1 MDLSLPP
8 GEALAGFAFAATL
21 MEITPGPNMG
31 YLAIVALT
39 DGRRAGYAAVAG
51 VALGLTLVG
60 LAAALGLGAAVA
72 ASPWLY
78 QALRWGGVGYLL
90 WLAWQGWRG
99 ADEAPEHAAHGS
111 SLGRFFGRGLVTN
124 LLNPKA
130 FAFFL
135 TMMPGFIDRAAPVAP
150 QAVVLSLIYVAIATA
165 VHLLIVTAADASGR
179 LLANDRRQ
187 QAIRRVLALMLV
199 GVAIWLAV
207 KTAA

>member
-1 MDLSLPP
+1 MDLNLPA
-8 GEALAGFAFAATL
+8 GEALAGFALAATL

-51 VALGLTLVG
+51 VALGLALVG
-60 LAAALGLGAAVA
+60 LAAALGLGAVVT
-72 ASPWLY
+72 ASPALY

-99 ADEAPEHAAHGS
+99 ADEAPEHAAHGA
-111 SLGRFFGRGLVTN
+111 SLGRFLARGLVTN

-135 TMMPGFIDRAAPVAP
+135 TMMPGFIDMGAPVAP
-150 QAVVLSLIYVAIATA
+150 QAVALSLIYVAIATA

-179 LLANDRRQ
+179 LLASDRRQ

-199 GVAIWLAV
+199 GVAIWLAI